1 MPNAAN
7 SSGKKGNL
15 PPKQSPPALPRLII
29 LAAPSGGGKTT
40 LCDLLLKEFS
50 SIALSISTTTRP
62 RRPNEVDGVHY
73 HFVSE
78 AEFEAKIEHNDFAE
92 WAFVHHNRYG
102 TSRSTIEEQFKRGHH
117 ILFDID
123 VQGAKSLKSLYPQ
136 QALLIFILPPSIE
149 ELERRLRARQG
160 DTEVAILNRLVNA
173 RQEISQAGWF
183 DYRITNENLQDTYA
197 RLREIVVKEC
207 GL

>member
-1 MPNAAN
+1 M
-7 SSGKKGNL
+7 L
-15 PPKQSPPALPRLII
+15 PKQSLSSLPRLII

-40 LCDLLLKEFS
+40 LCDLLLKEFPTIS
-50 SIALSISTTTRP
+50 LSVSTTTRP
-62 RRPNEVDGVHY
+62 KRPNENDGVHY
-73 HFVSE
+73 HFVTE
-78 AEFEAKIEHNDFAE
+78 EQFENKIEHNDFAE

-102 TSRSTIEEQFKRGHH
+102 TSRSTIEDQFKKGHH
-117 ILFDID
+117 VLFDID

-149 ELERRLRARQG
+149 ELERRLRARKG

-183 DYRITNENLQDTYA
+183 DYQITNENLQDTYQQ
-197 RLREIVVKEC
+197 LRTIVEKEC